1 LSLLAI
7 LLDDANRRGGC
18 SEQRHEHVMVKRR
31 RKRKSGALIAWVS
44 VGVVVA
50 IVLTFV
56 LVKELSNSG
65 NQRTSFGPTSPQ
77 VFDEVTQVP
86 ASVFNTV
93 GVSSTLVVPH
103 NVFAIGSHEPSFTE
117 KVNGVVLPASFY
129 YGAEFCPYCAA
140 TRWGLVIALSRFGTF
155 ANNRLYNMWSSA
167 TDSAGPNTPTFTFYG
182 VKYSSPYF
190 AFTGYE
196 VEDRNGKAL
205 AVLPSN
211 VHTLVNKYNQ
221 NLSFPFMDI
230 ANKTF
235 LVNSAF
241 DPLTLGGYTTQG
253 AIASALKDTT
263 SPVTQAI
270 ISTANYISAG
280 ICASAKNP
288 PASVCHSSGVQ
299 AAATALGL
307 KL

>member
-1 LSLLAI
+1 
-7 LLDDANRRGGC
+7 
-18 SEQRHEHVMVKRR
+18 MVKKR
-31 RKRKSGALIAWVS
+31 RKRNNGALIAWVS

-56 LVKELSNSG
+56 LVKELTGTG
-65 NQRTSFGPTSPQ
+65 NQRDSFGKTSPT
-77 VFDEVTQVP
+77 VFHEVTNVP

-93 GVSSTLVVPH
+93 GVESSLVVPH
-103 NVFAIGSHEPSFTE
+103 NVFAVSSNSPSYTQ
-117 KVNGVVLPASFY
+117 KVNGVTLPASFY

-155 ANNRLYNMWSSA
+155 KNNTLYNMWSSA
-167 TDSAGPNTPTFTFYG
+167 TDTAGPNTPTFTFYN
-182 VKYSSPYF
+182 VSYSSPYF

-196 VEDRNGKAL
+196 VEDRNGNKL
-205 AVLPSN
+205 MSTPPEVT
-211 VHTLVNKYNQ
+211 TLVNRYNQ
-221 NLSFPFMDI
+221 NQSFPFMDI
-230 ANKTF
+230 DNKTF

-241 DPLTLGGYTTQG
+241 DPLTLGGYSTQG
-253 AIASALKDTT
+253 AIASALTDTT

-288 PASVCHSSGVQ
+288 PASVCQSSGVQ

-307 KL
+307 KI